1 MGRQFQTFS
10 LYTRISGWHEK
21 VSNADKIL
29 KVKNFYWT
37 WREVSVPP
45 KFIFTQSLSQ
55 NYSVPILPRKLIST
69 WMSGCQLPQL
79 RAPPPALKTSGRKY
93 KERPSL
99 RHNNQFICNLC
110 FFDATPF
117 RRGRPLSL
125 ENIKTMVLVILIS
138 TAVDISILLLC
149 FGHSTVDIF
158 QSFYRGFC
166 SFFVYLK
173 FSILSAMTSSQW
185 IPFLHIS
192 KQGETWWLASSQIN

>member
-1 MGRQFQTFS
+1 M
-10 LYTRISGWHEK
+10 
-21 VSNADKIL
+21 
-29 KVKNFYWT
+29 
-37 WREVSVPP
+37 PP
-45 KFIFTQSLSQ
+45 KFIFTQSRV
-55 NYSVPILPRKLIST
+55 VPKTIHFKFFPENPFSPECLGVNCHKYI
-69 WMSGCQLPQL
+69 
-79 RAPPPALKTSGRKY
+79 RARPPALKTSGRKY

-117 RRGRPLSL
+117 RRGRPLSRAT

-166 SFFVYLK
+166 SFFVYLN
-173 FSILSAMTSSQW
+173 FSILSAMTSSQ
-185 IPFLHIS
+185 
-192 KQGETWWLASSQIN
+192 